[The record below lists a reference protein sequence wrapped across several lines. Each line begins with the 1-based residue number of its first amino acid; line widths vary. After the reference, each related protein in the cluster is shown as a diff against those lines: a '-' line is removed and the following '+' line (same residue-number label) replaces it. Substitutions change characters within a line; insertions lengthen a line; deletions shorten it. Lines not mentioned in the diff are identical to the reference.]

1 MLRAARRAGAST
13 QPIDRRRLA
22 LGVLVLAASATALSA
37 TEISGFSHMRA
48 RRPFLST
55 PHGFV
60 TPREYQWSAEESRMR
75 ALRSS
80 ALVVGS
86 SLAIASGALA
96 QNAVQWRAEDG
107 GNGHWYRLELTY
119 AEWDQA
125 RLAAESVGGHLA
137 TITSA
142 GENSFIQSLTSQ
154 APPADYYLGGF
165 RQNQSCDLAAWT
177 WITGESFEF
186 SAWGNWGYPEPNCV
200 GWSCVSPGCGLV
212 AEIIGRPDQGTNF
225 GKWNDESKGIY
236 WQGNLIAGQSIV
248 EWSADCNSDG
258 IVDYGQIRAGELV
271 DTNGNNIPDCC
282 EQGVDCR
289 FTAVQWRVEDGGN
302 GHWYKRT
309 ESWRTWDEAKN
320 EAETV
325 GGTLVTINSQAEG
338 AYLAQHVAPSLN
350 FWAGGRR
357 VKGVWQWITG
367 EPWDYTAWNCNHCH
381 PSCQPDYPWEDHLE
395 AMCFDGSTL
404 RWNNYTSGNGRPAYV
419 VEWSADC
426 NSDGIV
432 DYGQIRSGEL
442 ADANGNYIPDCCE
455 STPPCGPCLADV
467 DGSGAVNGVD
477 LAAILNTWGTSGGK
491 YPGAD
496 VNSDGIVNGA
506 DLAEVLNSWGPC
518 P

>member
-1 MLRAARRAGAST
+1 
-13 QPIDRRRLA
+13 
-22 LGVLVLAASATALSA
+22 
-37 TEISGFSHMRA
+37 
-48 RRPFLST
+48 
-55 PHGFV
+55 
-60 TPREYQWSAEESRMR
+60 MR

-96 QNAVQWRAEDG
+96 QNAVQWRVEDG
-107 GNGHWYRLELTY
+107 GNGHWYQWK
-119 AEWDQA
+119 AWG
-125 RLAAESVGGHLA
+125 SVQSWASAVSASSALGGHLA
-137 TITSA
+137 TLTSA
-142 GENSFIQSLTSQ
+142 QEESFVRLQ
-154 APPADYYLGGF
+154 APPGSCGSAATSEALIGLIQSKNAVEPSGGW
-165 RQNQSCDLAAWT
+165 SWM
-177 WITGESFEF
+177 TGEELGY
-186 SAWGNWGYPEPNCV
+186 ANWRFGEPNNEGDVEDV
-200 GWSCVSPGCGLV
+200 GFLNMASG
-212 AEIIGRPDQGTNF
+212 
-225 GKWNDESKGIY
+225 WNDGRLVSFGCANAAI
-236 WQGNLIAGQSIV
+236 I

-258 IVDYGQIRAGELV
+258 IVDYGQILAGELV

-455 STPPCGPCLADV
+455 ATPPCGPCLADV